1 MTLRQVALYHSV
13 ALMLAGIVM
22 AQPAG
27 TSEETQTL
35 TRQCAATTMS
45 VRQMRE
51 RTDQSTD
58 RDVRVISP
66 IDDVAAACLQFTAAV
81 EARNADKVAEIAG
94 QLRVLYARLNQPPA
108 PPKERLQIMEAWAAA
123 LSGAPR
129 FHALTALGKV
139 AFEADEIG
147 KAQTYARELLA
158 VAAEYPKDWDYGNA
172 IYYGYF
178 LLGRVAL
185 RQGNVSLAT
194 HYLLNAAT
202 TPGSPQ
208 LNSFGPNVT
217 LAKELLEK
225 GQAPAV
231 LQYFVLCKNFWKMDR
246 GRLEEWSA
254 AVRAGETP
262 NFAANLNY

>member
-1 MTLRQVALYHSV
+1 MTMRLVALYHSV
-13 ALMLAGIVM
+13 ALMLAGIGW

-27 TSEETQTL
+27 TSEELQTL
-35 TRQCAATTMS
+35 TRQCTTTTMS

-51 RTDQSTD
+51 RATQSPHPD
-58 RDVRVISP
+58 ARVISP
-66 IDDVAAACLQFTAAV
+66 IDVAAVACTQFTAAV
-81 EARNADKVAEIAG
+81 EAGNAAEATKVAA

-108 PPKERLQIMEAWAAA
+108 PPKERLQIMESSASE
-123 LSGAPR
+123 LTGVPR
-129 FHALTALGKV
+129 FYALTALGKV
-139 AFEADEIG
+139 AFEAEEIE
-147 KAQTYARELLA
+147 KSQTYARELLA
-158 VAAEYPKDWDYGNA
+158 MADQYPKDWNYGNA
-172 IYYGYF
+172 LYYGYF

-194 HYLLNAAT
+194 QYLLNSAT

-225 GQAPAV
+225 GRAEAV
-231 LQYFVLCKNFWKMDR
+231 LQYFALCKSFWKMDR

-254 AVRAGETP
+254 TVRAGGTP